1 MAGLET
7 GGEDRIK
14 FIKFSFDV
22 LIKDATTKFGEMT
35 DLLSSDIIPM
45 VNRLRP
51 FIDNVES
58 LNNASLDRLVAIT
71 ELINQIIGMTR
82 SQFDAIPAQRVPEV
96 KRILAQI
103 SGKLSEMDSISQPEA
118 PVFTQAPVNNLP
130 QETARPK
137 EGGNWLGAHASAF
150 DQEPKAEDK
159 LRKRFEAISRE
170 LKKQADMAHLF
181 DAHQINILVY
191 VGSTI
196 YDPLEKL
203 FDSPPTD
210 KETQK
215 TMLGMLVFLET
226 LYGIEKV
233 VLRGG
238 EGRTSFA
245 ADFLTKIRERQTA
258 LSEELQR
265 RAEAVKSKVEEEG
278 VNYERYLA
286 GQSRLQYDEERRQMM
301 RFITKQFANLDLTQP
316 EAVIVVSLLEQV
328 LKIERPVLRTTRL
341 TRSAFTPS

>member
-1 MAGLET
+1 MGTET
-7 GGEDRIK
+7 PSREQQIQEVK
-14 FIKFSFDV
+14 TYFAWFIKDMSSKFHDMGDFIFTDV
-22 LIKDATTKFGEMT
+22 SPLILRLKPFVGVVDSLNSAS
-35 DLLSSDIIPM
+35 L
-45 VNRLRP
+45 NRLTM
-51 FIDNVES
+51 IIG
-58 LNNASLDRLVAIT
+58 LL
-71 ELINQIIGMTR
+71 NQIRNMSASR
-82 SQFDAIPAQRVPEV
+82 FEAIPRTYEGQI
-96 KRILAQI
+96 KGILAQI
-103 SGKLSEMDSISQPEA
+103 SGYISEMQSISQPDA
-118 PVFTQAPVNNLP
+118 PVFPQARPDVLP

-137 EGGNWLGAHASAF
+137 EGGNWLSAHASTF
-150 DQEPKAEDK
+150 DQEPQVEDK
-159 LRKRFEAISRE
+159 FRARFEAISQE

-181 DAHQINILVY
+181 DAHQINILHY

-203 FDSPPTD
+203 FDSPPAD

-245 ADFLTKIRERQTA
+245 TDFLEKIKERQNA
-258 LSEELQR
+258 LSEELKH
-265 RAEAVKSKVEEEG
+265 RAETVESKVEEEG

-286 GQSRLQYDEERRQMM
+286 GRSHLQYDEERRQMM
-301 RFITKQFANLDLTQP
+301 RFITKQFANLDLAQP

-328 LKIERPVLRTTRL
+328 LKIERPVLRHNMGRGAL
-341 TRSAFTPS
+341 RGG